1 MTLLLGLGP
10 WAALWVGYSGE
21 RIEAIQWIEDR
32 DRGGWDMFP
41 AFGLQGRTSQLCLKA
56 FMPLWGFN
64 IMLFLSL
71 LSSAQAMV
79 SVSRARFHPCK
90 SPNLNLPGHIPTI
103 LAAQADIM
111 TSVCLVSTAL
121 GKPCAS
127 QRLPLKPGLG
137 RFMGLSS
144 RVS

>member
-1 MTLLLGLGP
+1 MSP
-10 WAALWVGYSGE
+10 E
-21 RIEAIQWIEDR
+21 
-32 DRGGWDMFP
+32 P
-41 AFGLQGRTSQLCLKA
+41 
-56 FMPLWGFN
+56 
-64 IMLFLSL
+64 
-71 LSSAQAMV
+71 V
-79 SVSRARFHPCK
+79 SILCK